1 MNLVDAYVTK
11 VISEPTWRFY
21 YGKQSVTWWEV
32 EVEYDS
38 YGVIDTQKLSFST
51 KEEAEQVKEGYH
63 FLT

>member
-11 VISEPTWRFY
+11 VLGREEKDWGEGP
-21 YGKQSVTWWEV
+21 VLLV

-38 YGVIDTQKLSFST
+38 YGRLDTQKLVFT
-51 KEEAEQVKEGYH
+51 GENREARANAVDVGYH